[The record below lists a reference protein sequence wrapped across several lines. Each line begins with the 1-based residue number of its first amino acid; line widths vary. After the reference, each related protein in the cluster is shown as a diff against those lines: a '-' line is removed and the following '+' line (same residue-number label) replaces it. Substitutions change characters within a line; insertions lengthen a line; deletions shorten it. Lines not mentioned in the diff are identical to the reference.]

1 MLWFRQFFEDETNG
15 SYLLQ
20 SEPKE
25 LLVIDEPEGWDEDEA
40 WVEEPRARSLPSN
53 IGDWLSRHEAVR
65 WIMATGP
72 LFTRGLARFNRGFL
86 RRGFS
91 AYNSGGGFLS

>member
-40 WVEEPRARSLPSN
+40 WVEEPERPVAAFEHR
-53 IGDWLSRHEAVR
+53 
-65 WIMATGP
+65 
-72 LFTRGLARFNRGFL
+72 
-86 RRGFS
+86 
-91 AYNSGGGFLS
+91 